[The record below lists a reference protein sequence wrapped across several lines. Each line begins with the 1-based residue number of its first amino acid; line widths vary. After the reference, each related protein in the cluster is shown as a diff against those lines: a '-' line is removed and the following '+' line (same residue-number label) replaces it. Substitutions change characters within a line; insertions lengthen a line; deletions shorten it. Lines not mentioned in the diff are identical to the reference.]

1 MLQSKERDRLDD
13 LQFALR
19 CAEGFRD
26 RMKTTEDK
34 TMKHIKRH
42 ERRVFDS
49 DQAQKIV
56 FAVCIALLVILA
68 MDLL

>member
-1 MLQSKERDRLDD
+1 MN
-13 LQFALR
+13 
-19 CAEGFRD
+19 
-26 RMKTTEDK
+26 EDK

-56 FAVCIALLVILA
+56 FVIIIALLAIVA
-68 MDLL
+68 MDFL